1 MATKNKLTLDF
12 PMFDTLKKQLNE
24 AGGNA
29 LTAAVEDAL
38 KASAAFADTQMKAA
52 IAPHRKTGK
61 VEESLDNHPDQVK
74 WYGTSAS
81 IPVGFDLKDG
91 GLPSLF
97 LMYGTKVH
105 GQPHVKP
112 DRKLYDA
119 IYGSKVK
126 KQIQK
131 IQEEAFLSVVKKVI
145 E

>member
-12 PMFDTLKKQLNE
+12 PMFDTLKTQLDK

-29 LTAAVEDAL
+29 LKTAVDNAL
-38 KASAAFADTQMKAA
+38 KTSNSYVEAQLKAA
-52 IAPHRKTGK
+52 IAPHHRYGT
-61 VEESLDNHPDQVK
+61 VEESLDARPDQVE

-105 GQPHVKP
+105 GQPHVEP

>member
-29 LTAAVEDAL
+29 LTTAVEDAL
-38 KASAAFADTQMKAA
+38 KASAAFADTQIKAA

-61 VEESLDNHPDQVK
+61 VEESLDNHPDQVE

-105 GQPHVKP
+105 GQPHVAP

-131 IQEEAFLSVVKKVI
+131 IQGEAFLSVVKKVI

>member
-61 VEESLDNHPDQVK
+61 VEESLDNHPDQVE